1 MQVGKGWAVDIKE
14 KWKVSSIYSKI
25 KKYLYFVLYTKFP
38 DKNTGDSLKFKF
50 QTKKITFF
58 KCISMSHAEGG
69 VKMVEE

>member
-1 MQVGKGWAVDIKE
+1 MDIKE

-50 QTKKITFF
+50 QTKKINIF
-58 KCISMSHAEGG
+58 
-69 VKMVEE
+69 